1 MPSRVPEFSL
11 PRGAAMVTGASSGI
25 GQAIAVAVAAAGAP
39 VACVS
44 RGTVDP
50 GETLAAIDAVGG
62 RGLAVAADVTDAAS
76 LREAVAQAESELG
89 PLAYAVNNAGIGAG
103 GAALDL
109 PREDWESVYATNVTG
124 VFLSAQAQARVMI
137 PRGAGAIVTIGSIS
151 GHIANR
157 GLRQAVYNSS
167 KAAVSHLTRSLA
179 AEWAPHGIR
188 VNCVSPGYTLTPM
201 NARPEVA
208 DEVERFA
215 EETPMG
221 RLADPMEI
229 AGPVVFLLSEAA
241 SFCTGADLVVDGGF
255 TCW

>member
-1 MPSRVPEFSL
+1 MAGLPNFSL
-11 PRGAAMVTGASSGI
+11 PQGAALVTGASSGI
-25 GQAIAVAVAAAGAP
+25 GQAIAVAIAAAGAP

-44 RGTVDP
+44 RGHVDQQ
-50 GETLAAIDAVGG
+50 ETLSLVEAVGG
-62 RGLAVAADVTDAAS
+62 RALALTADVTDPDGLAD
-76 LREAVAQAESELG
+76 AVARTEAELG

-103 GAALDL
+103 GGALDL
-109 PREDWESVYATNVTG
+109 PLEDWERVYATNVTG
-124 VFLSAQAQARVMI
+124 VFLAAQAEARAMV
-137 PRGAGAIVTIGSIS
+137 PRGGGAIVTIGSIS

-179 AEWAPHGIR
+179 AEWAPQGIR

-215 EETPMG
+215 DETPMA
-221 RLADPMEI
+221 RLAEPMEI
-229 AGPVVFLLSEAA
+229 AGPVVFLLSDAA

>member
-1 MPSRVPEFSL
+1 MSPALPDFSL
-11 PRGAAMVTGASSGI
+11 SRGAALITGASSGI

-39 VACVS
+39 VACLS
-44 RGTVDP
+44 RGHVDQ
-50 GETLAAIDAVGG
+50 GETVALIKAVGG
-62 RGLAVAADVTDAAS
+62 HGLAVTADVTDAAAMAA
-76 LREAVAQAESELG
+76 AVARVEADLG
-89 PLAYAVNNAGIGAG
+89 PLAYAVNNAGIGAA

-109 PREDWESVYATNVTG
+109 PRQDWERVYATNVTG
-124 VFLSAQAQARVMI
+124 VFLSAQAEARAMV
-137 PRGAGAIVTIGSIS
+137 PRRHGSIVTIGSIS
-151 GHIANR
+151 GRIANR

-167 KAAVSHLTRSLA
+167 KAAVAHLTRSLA
-179 AEWAPHGIR
+179 TEWAPHGLR

-208 DEVERFA
+208 AEVGRFA
-215 EETPMG
+215 DETPMG

>member
-1 MPSRVPEFSL
+1 MTAPVSFAL
-11 PRGAAMVTGASSGI
+11 ARGSALVTGASSGI
-25 GQAIAVAVAAAGAP
+25 GQAVAVAIAAAGAA

-44 RGTVDP
+44 RGTFDG

-62 RGLAVAADVTDAAS
+62 HGVAITADVRDPEAMAAAVARA
-76 LREAVAQAESELG
+76 EAELG

-103 GAALDL
+103 GAALNL
-109 PREDWESVYATNVTG
+109 SRAEWERVYATNVTG
-124 VFLSAQAQARVMI
+124 VFLSAQAEARVMI
-137 PRGAGAIVTIGSIS
+137 PRGFGAIVTIGSIS

-167 KAAVSHLTRSLA
+167 KAAVAHLTRSLA

-201 NARPEVA
+201 NRRPEVA

-215 EETPMG
+215 DETPMK

-229 AGPVVFLLSEAA
+229 AGPVVFLLSDAA
-241 SFCTGADLVVDGGF
+241 SFCTGADLLVDGGF

>member
-1 MPSRVPEFSL
+1 MPSDFSL
-11 PRGAAMVTGASSGI
+11 TQGAALVTGASSGI

-39 VACVS
+39 VACLS

-50 GETLAAIDAVGG
+50 EETLALIESVGG
-62 RGLAVAADVTDAAS
+62 QGVAVAADVTDARS
-76 LREAVAQAESELG
+76 LADAVARTEDELG
-89 PLAYAVNNAGIGAG
+89 PLAYAVGNAGIGAG
-103 GAALDL
+103 AAALDL
-109 PREDWESVYATNVTG
+109 PREEWDRVYATNVTG
-124 VFLSAQAQARVMI
+124 VFLTAQAAARAMI
-137 PRGAGAIVTIGSIS
+137 PHGRGAVVTICSIS

-167 KAAVSHLTRSLA
+167 KAAVAHLTRSLA
-179 AEWAPHGIR
+179 TEWAPHSIR

-208 DEVERFA
+208 GEVARFA
-215 EETPMG
+215 AETPLG
-221 RLADPMEI
+221 RLAEPEEI